1 MFFTRE
7 EPLHMNKN
15 SLQFRII
22 LGITV
27 SLVLV
32 SFLIAGFSIYT
43 TRNYLNQD
51 ARQSAEE
58 QYQGMLQ
65 MLDMYKTNA
74 QAHVNVLAKNSQ
86 IIDAAK
92 RRDTQALF
100 ALTTPIMKEGKLDYM
115 VITDPKGFAIIRTHE
130 PGKIPKA
137 DDSIANQMNVAQAIN
152 GKSFVGIEEGK
163 VVKLSVR
170 AGAPLYDETGAL
182 VGVISTGYVI
192 SQNEIVDS
200 AKKMF
205 GSEFTL
211 FLQNERVATTIENT
225 EGKRMVGTLLE
236 NQEIIQKVLTE
247 GKKYIGS
254 NKIAGNDY
262 TVAYGPLI
270 GATGKPIGIV
280 FTGKQNS
287 IIEGVT
293 NQIIYQTLGVSA
305 VALLLVLAGVIFF
318 TRRMLKPIQ
327 LLLVKFREVAGGNL
341 GVSPLTIESRDE
353 IGKLAAAFN
362 TMLESLRGLISRVA
376 HSAEQ
381 VAASSEQLTAS
392 AEQSALAAGQVAE
405 SITEVANGS
414 EKQVKSVHGA
424 TEVVEHISTGIG
436 QIAMNSKEVART
448 SDKTASAAQEG
459 GKLVAQA
466 IQQIGNV
473 EKTVTNSANVVMKL
487 GERSKEI
494 GQIIDTISGIAGQTN
509 LLALNA
515 AIEAARA
522 GEQGRGFAVV
532 AEEVRKLAEQS
543 ENAAKQIA
551 LLIGEIQGETDK
563 AVIAMDEGTRE
574 VKIGTEVVNTAGRSF
589 NEITTLVGQVS
600 SQVGEISSAIQEMAN
615 GSQQIVS
622 SMQEIDSI
630 SKVTAAHTQ
639 TVSAATEEQS
649 ASMEEIV
656 ASSNALA
663 KMAEELQKAVHQF
676 RM

>member
-1 MFFTRE
+1 MDR
-7 EPLHMNKN
+7 N
-15 SLQFRII
+15 SLQFRVI

-32 SFLIAGFSIYT
+32 SFLIAGFSVYT
-43 TRNYLNQD
+43 TKNYLNQD
-51 ARQSAEE
+51 ARQGAEE
-58 QYQGMLQ
+58 HYYGMMQ
-65 MLDMYKTNA
+65 TLDMYKNNA
-74 QAHVNVLAKNSQ
+74 QAHVQVLAKNMQ

-100 ALTTPIMKEGKLDYM
+100 NLTTPLMKEGKLDYM
-115 VITDPKGFAIIRTHE
+115 VITDPKGVAIIRTHE

-137 DDSIANQMNVAQAIN
+137 DDSIANQMNVSQAIS

-192 SQNEIVDS
+192 SQNEIVDN

-205 GSEFTL
+205 GAEFTL
-211 FLQNERVATTIENT
+211 FLQNERVATTLENA

-236 NQEIIQKVLTE
+236 NQEILKQVLTE
-247 GKKYIGS
+247 GKIYIGT

-270 GATGKPIGIV
+270 GATGKPIGII
-280 FTGKQNS
+280 FTGKPNS
-287 IIEGVT
+287 ILEGVT
-293 NQIIYQTLGVSA
+293 NQIIYRTLSVSA
-305 VALLLVLAGVIFF
+305 VALLLVLAVTIFF

-327 LLLVKFREVAGGNL
+327 SLLVKFREVAGGNL
-341 GVSPLTIESRDE
+341 GVSPLAIESRDE
-353 IGKLAAAFN
+353 IGKLAVAFN
-362 TMLESLRGLISRVA
+362 RMLESLRGLISHVA
-376 HSAEQ
+376 NSAEQ

-392 AEQSALAAGQVAE
+392 AEQSALAAIQVAE
-405 SITEVANGS
+405 SITEVASGS
-414 EKQVKSVHGA
+414 EKQVKSVQGA
-424 TEVVEHISTGIG
+424 TEIVEHISNGIG
-436 QIAMNSKEVART
+436 QIATNSKEVART
-448 SDKTASAAQEG
+448 SDKTANAAEEG

-466 IQQIGNV
+466 IQQIGNI
-473 EKTVTNSANVVMKL
+473 EKTVTNSASVVMKL

-543 ENAAKQIA
+543 ESAAKQIA
-551 LLIGEIQGETDK
+551 LLIGEIQGDTDK

-574 VKIGTEVVNTAGRSF
+574 VKVGTEVVNTAGRSF
-589 NEITTLVGQVS
+589 NEIITLVGQVS
-600 SQVGEISSAIQEMAN
+600 SQVGKISSAIQEMAN

-630 SKVTAAHTQ
+630 SKVAADHTQ

-649 ASMEEIV
+649 ASMEEIA
-656 ASSNALA
+656 ASSNALS
-663 KMAEELQKAVHQF
+663 KMAEELQKAVQQF
-676 RM
+676 KM

>member
-1 MFFTRE
+1 MDR
-7 EPLHMNKN
+7 N
-15 SLQFRII
+15 SLQFRVI

-51 ARQSAEE
+51 ARQGAEE
-58 QYQGMLQ
+58 QYQGIMQ
-65 MLDMYKTNA
+65 TLDMYKTNA
-74 QAHVNVLAKNSQ
+74 QAHVNVLAKNAQ

-100 ALTTPIMKEGKLDYM
+100 ALTTPLMKDGKLDYM
-115 VITDPKGFAIIRTHE
+115 VITDPKGGAIIRTHE

-137 DDSIANQMNVAQAIN
+137 DDSIANQMNVAQAIS

-192 SQNEIVDS
+192 SQNEIVDN

-205 GSEFTL
+205 GGAEFTL
-211 FLQNERVATTIENT
+211 FLQNERVATTLENA

-236 NQEIIQKVLTE
+236 NQEILKEVLTE
-247 GKKYIGS
+247 GKTYIGS

-262 TVAYGPLI
+262 TVAYGPLM
-270 GATGKPIGIV
+270 GATGKPIGII
-280 FTGKQNS
+280 FTGKPNS

-293 NQIIYQTLGVSA
+293 NQIIYRTLVVSA
-305 VALLLVLAGVIFF
+305 IALLVVLAGTIFF

-341 GVSPLTIESRDE
+341 GVAPLAIESRDE

-362 TMLESLRGLISRVA
+362 MMLDSLRGLISHVA
-376 HSAEQ
+376 NSAEQ

-392 AEQSALAAGQVAE
+392 AEQSALAATQVAE
-405 SITEVANGS
+405 SITEVASGS

-424 TEVVEHISTGIG
+424 TEIVEHISTGIG
-436 QIAMNSKEVART
+436 QIATNSKEVART
-448 SDKTASAAQEG
+448 SDKTASAAEEG

-466 IQQIGNV
+466 IQQIGNI
-473 EKTVTNSANVVMKL
+473 EKTVANSANVVMKL

-551 LLIGEIQGETDK
+551 TLIGEIQGDTDK

-574 VKIGTEVVNTAGRSF
+574 VKVGTEVVNTAGRSF

-649 ASMEEIV
+649 ASMEEIA

-663 KMAEELQKAVHQF
+663 KMAEELQKAVQQF
-676 RM
+676 KM